1 MASLGIDMITKKP
14 RTARDPYTTLTD
26 TQIKNIPREAGAF
39 FMTRTQKP
47 YPETGWYRDRY
58 ATNTNQHLFRG
69 HNQKEPFCWIDAQW
83 QRDPPQLHNTC
94 RIGASERWGPDK
106 VGNRTIQ
113 HFNQAEDPNRF
124 LTTELYRRQPTNL
137 PGQLNM
143 SYGRPAEGYYALRNP
158 NSTTWFGSSV
168 PLNRTQIL
176 QDINPKTA
184 AEYEQIRQFNE
195 TRTLDKK
202 NKYPHYSE
210 YTDRYAAHSKTV
222 PILTTDNFT
231 PELFIRLQRRKM
243 YLEEA

>member
-1 MASLGIDMITKKP
+1 MASLGIDMITKKL

-26 TQIKNIPREAGAF
+26 KQINNIPRDPGAF
-39 FMTRTQKP
+39 FMISRPEKS
-47 YPETGWYRDRY
+47 YPEKGWYRDRY

-69 HNQKEPFCWIDAQW
+69 HNQKEPLCWIDAQW

-94 RIGASERWGPDK
+94 RHGASERWGPDK
-106 VGNRTIQ
+106 VGNRTMQ
-113 HFNQAEDPNRF
+113 HFNKPEDPNRF

-176 QDINPKTA
+176 QDINPKTS
-184 AEYEQIRQFNE
+184 AEYEQIKRFNE
-195 TRTLDKK
+195 SRVLDKK
-202 NKYPHYSE
+202 DNFPFYSE
-210 YTDRYAAHSKTV
+210 YTDRFAAHTKTV
-222 PILTTDNFT
+222 PILTT
-231 PELFIRLQRRKM
+231 LQRRKM
-243 YLEEA
+243 YLQES

>member
-1 MASLGIDMITKKP
+1 M
-14 RTARDPYTTLTD
+14 
-26 TQIKNIPREAGAF
+26 
-39 FMTRTQKP
+39 
-47 YPETGWYRDRY
+47 
-58 ATNTNQHLFRG
+58 
-69 HNQKEPFCWIDAQW
+69 
-83 QRDPPQLHNTC
+83 
-94 RIGASERWGPDK
+94 
-106 VGNRTIQ
+106 Q
-113 HFNQAEDPNRF
+113 HFNKPEDPNRF

-195 TRTLDKK
+195 DRTLDKK

-210 YTDRYAAHSKTV
+210 YTDRFTAHSKVV
-222 PILTTDNFT
+222 PILTT
-231 PELFIRLQRRKM
+231 LQRRKM